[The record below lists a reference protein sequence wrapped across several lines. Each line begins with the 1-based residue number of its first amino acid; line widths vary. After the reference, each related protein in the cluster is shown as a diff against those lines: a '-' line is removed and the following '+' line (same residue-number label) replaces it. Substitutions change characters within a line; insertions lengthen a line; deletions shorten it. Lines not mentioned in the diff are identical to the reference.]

1 MSYPIAAFVTG
12 CLAERG
18 FDRRYL
24 TSVVAMLAGL
34 VVVYAC
40 GAIWLG
46 LFARGVATAP
56 LGLHT
61 ALVTGVYPFIAAD
74 LVKLLA
80 AAGVVPGF
88 WRLFGRTDP
97 R

>member
-1 MSYPIAAFVTG
+1 
-12 CLAERG
+12 
-18 FDRRYL
+18 
-24 TSVVAMLAGL
+24 
-34 VVVYAC
+34 
-40 GAIWLG
+40 
-46 LFARGVATAP
+46 
-56 LGLHT
+56 
-61 ALVTGVYPFIAAD
+61 VTGVYPFIAAD